1 LPLATSHSS
10 WRYYL
15 VLTSRVGFQYIK
27 ECLPFTFL
35 PLSADPNLSCS
46 LNNMHLGLCL
56 SVVFMTY
63 VILTD
68 SLAPSSNL
76 SFSQNLFD
84 NADTSAEASLVSM
97 PSSPEPSGSARLTA
111 GPEPK
116 DYTVI
121 PLVPTKVTAVSEF
134 IQTFAVKDSVKTIID
149 QYRREYNNVLYWSF
163 KATKTAAKA
172 LEENLGHDVGTQR

>member
-1 LPLATSHSS
+1 
-10 WRYYL
+10 
-15 VLTSRVGFQYIK
+15 
-27 ECLPFTFL
+27 
-35 PLSADPNLSCS
+35 
-46 LNNMHLGLCL
+46 MHLGLCL

-97 PSSPEPSGSARLTA
+97 PSSPEPSGSARLIA